1 MNVIEYMK
9 SAILRPRTSNIIE
22 LADPKADRD
31 PYILNEI
38 TVKPISRKSADIDT
52 WRSSIKSADNG
63 RVVALYD
70 LLDDML
76 LDGVLSDALSKRIN
90 AVNNAELNFMGEDGK
105 PVDEIN
111 DLMKSLQWEELLKG
125 IMNRQAY
132 GRAALEVTFNDGFR
146 VAQIPAKHIDLKNK
160 KILYDQNEE
169 KGYNYENDKHII
181 VLGKDR
187 DYGWLIIAAQYVIY
201 KRGGFGD
208 WAQWV
213 ELFGM
218 PQRIGKYSSHDPK
231 SRELLEEA
239 LDKAG
244 SAPILIV
251 PKETDIETRD
261 NGSTSGAQYN
271 EFRQAC
277 NEEILITINGQT
289 LTTVQG
295 ANGARSLGE
304 VHKEVEEAKHIA
316 DLRYVEK
323 VLNTY
328 LLPLLEARGF
338 KTAGGKF
345 VFPKAAEKIS
355 VQELVMLSD
364 IVDIPQRYIY
374 ERYCIPAVQ
383 EGEKIARRQQPQ
395 MPDYGIEGDIKNSD
409 KGKDFFL
416 LALSD
421 KEERALN
428 GTAHTKKA
436 TNVPAVNEIIRR
448 VHKGLVETF
457 DRSVFE
463 FCYNNLRTA
472 FKRGYYG
479 KIKNTDVNLKY
490 NQQDDAFITAME
502 QNLYRFSAAK
512 TFAEVQALNAALRS
526 SNSYKEFEEQASKI
540 CQQFNEEWQ
549 RTEHDT
555 AVLAAESASNYQR
568 LVKQKNTFPLWKYR
582 IVDDGSTRPEH
593 KALEGLVL
601 PAIDPL
607 WDKIFPPNGWNCRCW
622 IEPILRH
629 EADNENFEV
638 NREKVKKYMTSDD
651 WDNAQKQGWGTNRG
665 KRSLIF
671 EENNFY
677 VQRFAQQEVKL
688 ASQIT
693 ASEWGIE
700 PDYNNLIK
708 QSKEVVKVYE
718 GDPQDYWQKNKVTS
732 PQGKETIPLKDYAGR
747 TWYMDEKGYTAH
759 TTDKVKNRAFRTKYL
774 NVIKDVASNPDEV
787 WLGEELKDKNN
798 PESRLNNWIMI
809 KYYNDVALACICKL
823 EGDVM
828 TFKSWY
834 ELRNEQVRKGLL
846 LRSRRIK

>member
-1 MNVIEYMK
+1 MNFLDFFK
-9 SAILRPRTSNIIE
+9 RDKTE
-22 LADPKADRD
+22 LADKTKNSGET
-31 PYILNEI
+31 YIMNNI
-38 TVKPISRKSADIDT
+38 TIKPITRQSVDVGY
-52 WRSSIKSADNG
+52 WRSAIKLADNG
-63 RVVALYD
+63 RVVKLYD

-76 LDGVLSDALSKRIN
+76 LDGVLSDAISKRIE
-90 AVNNAELNFMGEDGK
+90 AVTNSELNFLGEDGK

-111 DLMKSLQWEELLKG
+111 DLMNSLQWEELIIS
-125 IMNRQAY
+125 IMNRRAY
-132 GRAALEVTFNDGFR
+132 GRSAIEVTFNDGFK
-146 VAQIPAKHIDLKNK
+146 VSQIPAKHIDLKNK
-160 KILYDQNEE
+160 KILYNQNEE
-169 KGYNYENDKHII
+169 EGYNYTDDMHII
-181 VLGKDR
+181 VLGKER
-187 DYGWLIIAAQYVIY
+187 DYGWLIKAAPLAIY

-213 ELFGM
+213 ELFAM
-218 PQRIGKYSSHDPK
+218 PQRIGKYSSHDPE
-231 SRELLEEA
+231 SRKLLEEA

-295 ANGARSLGE
+295 DKGARSLGE
-304 VHKEVEEAKHIA
+304 VHKEVEEGKHIS
-316 DLRYVEK
+316 DLRYVQR

-328 LLPLLEARGF
+328 LLPLLEARGY

-345 VFPKAAEKIS
+345 VFPKATEPLT
-355 VQELVMLSD
+355 VQELVMLTD
-364 IVDIPQRYIY
+364 IVDIPQSYIY
-374 ERYCIPAVQ
+374 ERFSIPAAQ
-383 EGEKIARRQQPQ
+383 EGEKIARRQQQ
-395 MPDYGIEGDIKNSD
+395 MPNYEIEGEINNSD
-409 KGKDFFL
+409 EGKDFFL

-428 GTAHTKKA
+428 GSAHTKKA
-436 TNVPAVNEIIRR
+436 TNVPAANDIIRR
-448 VHKGLVETF
+448 VHKGLVESF

-463 FCYNNLRTA
+463 FCYNDLRTA

-479 KIKNTDVNLKY
+479 KIKNTDIKLKY

-512 TFAEVQALNAALRS
+512 TFAEVQALNAALRN

-582 IVDDGSTRPEH
+582 IVDDGNTRLEH

-601 PAIDPL
+601 PATDPL
-607 WDKIFPPNGWNCRCW
+607 WDEIFPPNGWNCRCW
-622 IEPILRH
+622 VEPILRH
-629 EADNENFEV
+629 EGDKENFDV
-638 NREKVKKYMTSDD
+638 NREKVKKYMTTDD
-651 WDNAQKQGWGTNRG
+651 WENAKKQGWATNRG

-677 VQRFAQQEVKL
+677 VQHFAQQEVKL

-708 QSKEVVKVYE
+708 QSKEVVKVYD
-718 GDPQDYWQKNKVTS
+718 GNPQDYWEKNKVTS

-747 TWYMDEKGYTAH
+747 TWYMEEKGYIAH

-774 NVIKDVASNPDEV
+774 NVIAEVAKNPDEV